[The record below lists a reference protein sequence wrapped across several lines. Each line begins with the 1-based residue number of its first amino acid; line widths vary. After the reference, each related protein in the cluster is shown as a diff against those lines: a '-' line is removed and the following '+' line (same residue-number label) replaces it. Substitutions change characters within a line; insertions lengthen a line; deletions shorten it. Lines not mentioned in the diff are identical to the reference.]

1 MTFSRTSVMECLKSP
16 LRPSTRQRAGP
27 LVVLLPSE
35 KIVTRRD
42 PKSLLGDRTEDLDN
56 LPGLIGQ
63 ERAVEVASGFGM
75 SAELAKPMI

>member
-16 LRPSTRQRAGP
+16 LHPSTRQRAGP

-35 KIVTRRD
+35 KIVTCRD
-42 PKSLLGDRTEDLDN
+42 SKSLPGDRTEDLEN

-63 ERAVEVASGFGM
+63 ERAVEVASGIGI
-75 SAELAKPMI
+75 SAELAKRMI